1 MAIEAS
7 SPAPL
12 AFVDLQAQ
20 YASYKDEIDAAIHR
34 VLDHGKFIMGPEVGE
49 LESALADFSGAK
61 HVVGCSSGTDAL
73 LMILMAEGIGAGDAV
88 FVPSFTF
95 TATAEVLLLL
105 GAQPVFVDVD
115 PDDFNLCLEDLERRI
130 DAVKA
135 SGVYTP
141 RGILAVDL
149 FGLPVDY
156 AGLQALADM
165 HGLKVW
171 GDAAQSF
178 GGSIGD
184 RKVGALARATATSFF
199 PAKPFGCYGDGGAVF
214 TDDDVMADVMRSI
227 RAHGKGGDKYD
238 IIRVGLNARLD
249 TIQAAI
255 LLAKLPHFAGEVDRR
270 EAVAQKYDAL
280 LSGKVRTPVRR
291 QGRSSAWAQY
301 TIKVP
306 ADRRDA
312 ISAALKQS
320 GVPSAVYYPL
330 PMHLQTAYRAMG
342 DGKGSL
348 PVSEALSGEVLS
360 LPMHPFLTDDQIA
373 QVAEALIGA
382 V

>member
-1 MAIEAS
+1 MATDAS
-7 SPAPL
+7 SSAPL

-20 YASYKDEIDAAIHR
+20 YASYKPEIDAAIHR

-49 LESALADFSGAK
+49 LEAALSAFSGAK
-61 HVVGCSSGTDAL
+61 HVIGCSSGTDAL
-73 LMILMAEGIGAGDAV
+73 LMILMAEGIGPGDAV

-105 GAQPVFVDVD
+105 GAQPIFVDVD
-115 PDDFNLCLEDLERRI
+115 PDDFNLCLDDLERRI
-130 DAVKA
+130 AAVKTA
-135 SGVYTP
+135 GTYTP

-156 AGLQALADM
+156 DGLQAVADK
-165 HGLKVW
+165 HGLHIW

-178 GGSIGD
+178 GGSIGGK
-184 RKVGALARATATSFF
+184 KVGALARATATSFF

-214 TDDDVMADVMRSI
+214 TDDDAMADVMRSI
-227 RAHGKGGDKYD
+227 RAHGKGGEKYD

-280 LSGKVRTPVRR
+280 LSGSVQTPVRR
-291 QGRSSAWAQY
+291 QGRASAWAQY

-306 ADRRDA
+306 AARRDE
-312 ISAALKQS
+312 IGAALKQS

-342 DGKGSL
+342 DGEGSL
-348 PVSEALSGEVLS
+348 PVSEALSREVLS
-360 LPMHPFLTDDQIA
+360 LPMHPFLTDEDTA
-373 QVAEALIGA
+373 RVASA
-382 V
+382 VLNAI